1 MLIGTLGGSL
11 LGSIRV
17 GDEVIQADKRTI
29 GLGQYF

>member
-11 LGSIRV
+11 LRSIRV
-17 GDEVIQADKRTI
+17 GDEVIQTDKRTI

>member
-17 GDEVIQADKRTI
+17 VDEVIQTDKGTI

>member
-17 GDEVIQADKRTI
+17 GDEVIQTDNGTI